1 MAVIPKEVIA
11 AVMES
16 AAIVDVVSRYTTKI
30 VRKGERYFACCP
42 FHNEKTPSMSITPS
56 RNMFHCFGCGESGT
70 VISFLQ
76 KIEKISFSEAVAR
89 LADEF
94 HVPFH
99 LSSVQTVYD
108 RQRDA
113 YYAIYARVRD
123 LYHEE
128 LLNRKKDSPID
139 RYIKERGLSEDI
151 IREFRLGY
159 SPADRQW
166 LWNRLQAEGYSSSYL
181 KSDIGLFSK
190 NYERISFFSNRLMFP
205 IHDSFGHCLAFGGRL
220 LEGDGP
226 KYLNTGKTSYF
237 EKGNGFYFGPDAFRE
252 MRIRETAVLCE
263 GYMDVIAFYRAGIK
277 NVFAPLGTAFTQK
290 QAELLAVSGA
300 KSVLIGFDGDD
311 AGKKA
316 AAKTVEILRHKNI
329 GVKVAEFSDYKD
341 PDEYLKNE
349 GPESLKNLLKNGING
364 LDFLIKNIIVKHG
377 NLDSPEAKEAVV
389 SETFPY
395 INAIGSEV
403 GKNAALQS
411 LAEKLHISEKAV
423 TDDFRSFSEKNREK
437 KEAVLPKKTAD
448 TEATVSPIRIENSQE
463 FFLFA
468 ALVAEPSC
476 FEQVRR
482 CISVE
487 DLVSARAREI
497 YYLLEDAFRKNRL
510 NSETILSMMEDTS
523 AVRFIVEKLADNEFT
538 SENIKKMVPDLILQE
553 RVFILKN
560 KIEDLQFKISH
571 SSGKNRETV
580 DNFIREKIKYE
591 KELSKL
597 QTVNRS
603 NR

>member
-1 MAVIPKEVIA
+1 MAVIPKEVIT

-16 AAIVDVVSRYTTKI
+16 ASIVDVVSRYTTKI

-128 LLNRKKDSPID
+128 LLNRRKDSAID
-139 RYIKERGLSEDI
+139 RYIKERGIPEEV

-166 LWNRLQAEGYSSSYL
+166 LWGRLQSEGYSPSYL

-190 NYERISFFSNRLMFP
+190 NYDKISFFSNRLMFP

-220 LEGDGP
+220 LEGEGP

-252 MRIRETAVLCE
+252 MRIHETAVLCE

-277 NVFAPLGTAFTQK
+277 NVFAPLGTAFTQN

-300 KSVLIGFDGDD
+300 KTVLIGFDGDD
-311 AGKKA
+311 AGKRA
-316 AAKTVEILRHKNI
+316 AAKAVEILRRKNI
-329 GVKVAEFSDYKD
+329 GAKVAEFTEYKD
-341 PDEYLKNE
+341 PDEYLNKE

-389 SETFPY
+389 SEVFPY
-395 INAIGSEV
+395 IGSIGSEV

-423 TDDFRSFSEKNREK
+423 SDDFRVFSEKNHDRT
-437 KEAVLPKKTAD
+437 KTAATRPTLK
-448 TEATVSPIRIENSQE
+448 TEPPVPAVRTDDSQE

-468 ALVAEPSC
+468 ALVAEPAC

-482 CISVE
+482 CIGVE

-497 YYLLEDAFRKNRL
+497 YYLLEDAYRKNRL
-510 NSETILSMMEDTS
+510 NSDAILSMMEDSS
-523 AVRFIVEKLADNEFT
+523 AVRFIVEKLADNEFS
-538 SENIKKMVPDLILQE
+538 SENIKKMIPDLILQE
-553 RVFILKN
+553 RIFILKN
-560 KIEDLQFKISH
+560 KIDDLQFKISH
-571 SSGKNRETV
+571 SSGKSRETV

-597 QTVNRS
+597 KP
-603 NR
+603 

>member
-16 AAIVDVVSRYTTKI
+16 ADIVDVVSRYTTKI
-30 VRKGERYFACCP
+30 VKKGERYFACCP
-42 FHNEKTPSMSITPS
+42 FHSEKTPSMSITPS

-94 HVPFH
+94 HVPFR

-113 YYAIYARVRD
+113 YYAIYAFVRD
-123 LYHEE
+123 LYYNE

-139 RYIKERGLSEDI
+139 RYIRERNLSEEI
-151 IREFRLGY
+151 IREFKLGY

-166 LWNRLQAEGYSSSYL
+166 LWNRLQKEGYSPSYL

-190 NYERISFFSNRLMFP
+190 NYDKISFFSNRLMFP
-205 IHDSFGHCLAFGGRL
+205 IHDSYGHCLAFGGRL

-226 KYLNTGKTSYF
+226 KYLNTGKTVYF

-252 MRIRETAVLCE
+252 MRICETAVLCE

-277 NVFAPLGTAFTQK
+277 NVFAPLGTAFTQN

-311 AGKKA
+311 AGKRAAVKA
-316 AAKTVEILRHKNI
+316 VEIFRHKDI
-329 GVKVAEFSDYKD
+329 GTKVVEFTEYKD
-341 PDEYLKNE
+341 PDEYLKKE
-349 GPESLKNLLKNGING
+349 GAESLKILLKNSING

-389 SETFPY
+389 LEAFPY
-395 INAIGSEV
+395 ISAIGSEV

-411 LAEKLHISEKAV
+411 LAERLHISEKAV
-423 TDDFRSFSEKNREK
+423 MDDFRSFSEKNREK
-437 KEAVLPKKTAD
+437 KTAAFAKTITK
-448 TEATVSPIRIENSQE
+448 TESQIPAMREENSQE

-468 ALVAEPSC
+468 ALVAEPAC
-476 FEQVRR
+476 FLQVRR

-487 DLVSARAREI
+487 DLVSTRAREI
-497 YYLLEDAFRKNRL
+497 YYLLEEAFRKNRL
-510 NSETILSMMEDTS
+510 NSETILSRLEDPLS
-523 AVRFIVEKLADNEFT
+523 VQFIVEKLADNEFT
-538 SENIKKMVPDLILQE
+538 SENIKKMIPDLILQE

-560 KIEDLQFKISH
+560 KIENLQIKISH
-571 SSGKNRETV
+571 SSDKSRETV
-580 DNFIREKIKYE
+580 DNFIREKIRYE

-597 QTVNRS
+597 KP
-603 NR
+603 